1 MQGKIN
7 MKTKF
12 VITFAAV
19 LATAFA
25 FAEDPAPANLS
36 QADVDEQNR
45 LSDPEAVVSASDLV
59 EDWKEAALRQL
70 KVEEGVTPD
79 GKYVIFGS
87 ANVALPNTDPQFGD
101 ALASAF
107 DVAMLEAQ
115 QRMLM
120 DRFGRIVTEKTRE
133 TFRDNST
140 NAKEIPLDAPTP
152 AGDSSDVADKALRV
166 LDKSLSL
173 SEAKLDKALEE
184 YGVPRAEY
192 QTAPIEKKKTLFKNA
207 MLKETLKTAS
217 GEIAGVFPVQ
227 TTVKMDKK
235 GNAKIG
241 VILIMS
247 PKSVQVA
254 KDISLQRKSLVSG
267 KGADLHEK
275 FVPKTPERW
284 VGQLG
289 TRLAYDAD
297 GRPAIISYGM
307 GSYVPDG
314 DDDYINDELKEEAR
328 KQAMDNADAQIAE
341 VVAGR
346 MSAQS
351 SRLQGES
358 VEKSVTREMTLDS
371 STFEKTAKEVIKQ
384 SQSFAKSQ
392 AKMEMK
398 GLTTLGSKFVKLP
411 SGQQMCYVIRAWT
424 YTGLDAVKSLDRAM
438 SSPGGVDPAKRAG
451 VAGELDGF
459 LVNDVDDF

>member
-1 MQGKIN
+1 
-7 MKTKF
+7 MKAKHTLALAA
-12 VITFAAV
+12 VFAA
-19 LATAFA
+19 ASAFS
-25 FAEDPAPANLS
+25 EDSAPASLS

-45 LSDPEAVVSASDLV
+45 LSDPSAVVSAADLV
-59 EDWKEAALRQL
+59 EDWKIEALRQL
-70 KVEEGVTPD
+70 KVDEGVTPD
-79 GKYVIFGS
+79 GKYVVFAA

-140 NAKEIPLDAPTP
+140 NAKEIPLDAPAS
-152 AGDSSDVADKALRV
+152 AGGAGGVADKALRV
-166 LDKSLSL
+166 LDKTLSL
-173 SEAKLDKALEE
+173 SEAKLDKALDE
-184 YGVPRAEY
+184 YGVPHSEY
-192 QTAPIEKKKTLFKNA
+192 QTAPVEKKKTLLKNA

-254 KDISLQRKSLVSG
+254 KDISLQRKSLIAG
-267 KGADLHEK
+267 KGADLHSK
-275 FVPKTPERW
+275 FIPKTPEQW
-284 VGQLG
+284 CGQLG
-289 TRLAYDAD
+289 TRLAYDQD
-297 GRPAIISYGM
+297 GRPAIVSYGM
-307 GSYVPDG
+307 GAYVPDG

-358 VEKSVTREMTLDS
+358 VEKTVTRAMTLDS
-371 STFEKTAKEVIKQ
+371 PTFEKTAKEVIKQ

-424 YTGLDAVKSLDRAM
+424 YTGLEAVESLDRAM
-438 SSPGGVDPAKRAG
+438 AAPDGVDPVKKSG
-451 VAGELDGF
+451 VAGDLDGF

>member
-1 MQGKIN
+1 
-7 MKTKF
+7 MKTKNA
-12 VITFAAV
+12 ITVVAV
-19 LATAFA
+19 LSAAFV
-25 FAEDPAPANLS
+25 FSEDPAPAQENIS
-36 QADVDEQNR
+36 QSDVEEQNR
-45 LSDPEAVVSASDLV
+45 LSDPEAVRSASEMV
-59 EDWKEAALRQL
+59 EDWKQEVLSQL
-70 KVEEGVTPD
+70 GVAEGVTPD
-79 GKYVIFGS
+79 GKYVVFAS
-87 ANVALPNTDPQFGD
+87 ANVAVKDTDPQYGD

-133 TFRDNST
+133 TFRDQST
-140 NAKEIPLDAPTP
+140 NAKEIPVESPAPA
-152 AGDSSDVADKALRV
+152 AGEDGTAEKALRV

-184 YGVPRAEY
+184 YGVPREEY
-192 QTAPIEKKKTLFKNA
+192 QTAPVEKKKTLFKNA

-227 TTVKMDKK
+227 TTVKKDKK
-235 GNAKIG
+235 GNSKIG
-241 VILIMS
+241 VVLVMS

-254 KDISLQRKSLVSG
+254 TDIRLQRKSLISG
-267 KGADLHEK
+267 KGADLHTK
-275 FVPKTPERW
+275 MVPKTPDKW
-284 VGQLG
+284 IGQLG
-289 TRLAYDAD
+289 TRLVYDQD
-297 GRPAIISYGM
+297 GSPAIVSYGM
-307 GSYVPDG
+307 GAYVPDG

-351 SRLQGES
+351 SRLQGEN
-358 VEKSVTREMTLDS
+358 VEKTVSREMKLDS
-371 STFEKTAKEVIKQ
+371 STFEKTAKEIIKQ
-384 SQSFAKSQ
+384 SSSFAKSQ

-411 SGQQMCYVIRAWT
+411 SGQEMCYVIRVWT
-424 YTGLDAVKSLDRAM
+424 YKGLDAVTGLNRAAAN
-438 SSPGGVDPAKRAG
+438 PGAVEREKGSG
-451 VAGELDGF
+451 VAGEHDGF
-459 LVNDVDDF
+459 LVNDMDDF